1 MPLKF
6 KIVFYNFM
14 IFLIIF
20 DIIYL
25 FVWLMSIEM
34 NPVKGLIV
42 AASAALIMP
51 WARPTHHPSGRK
63 VAIRSLAYI
72 VYKNVSERRKSN
84 NPI

>member
-25 FVWLMSIEM
+25 IVWIFSIEM
-34 NPVKGLIV
+34 NPVKAVIV
-42 AASAALIMP
+42 AGLAALLTP
-51 WARPTHHPSGRK
+51 WAKATNLQSGRK
-63 VAIRSLAYI
+63 VAIRSLAF
-72 VYKNVSERRKSN
+72 VLYKNYLKK
-84 NPI
+84 